1 MVVSILKLTTTLYI
15 FVYFVEM
22 LVWKRKKGIYTKVI
36 ETARNLINLGIS
48 RKNIV
53 LATGLSMK
61 EIEQL

>member
-1 MVVSILKLTTTLYI
+1 MSILKLTTTLYI

-22 LVWKRKKGIYTKVI
+22 LVWERKKGIYTKGI

-48 RKNIV
+48 RENIV

>member
-1 MVVSILKLTTTLYI
+1 MSILKLTTTLYI

-22 LVWKRKKGIYTKVI
+22 LVWERKKGIYTKVI

-48 RKNIV
+48 RENIV

-61 EIEQL
+61 EVEQL

>member
-1 MVVSILKLTTTLYI
+1 MR
-15 FVYFVEM
+15 E
-22 LVWKRKKGIYTKVI
+22 KKGIHTKVI

-48 RKNIV
+48 RENIV

>member
-1 MVVSILKLTTTLYI
+1 MSILKLIAQLYI

-22 LVWKRKKGIYTKVI
+22 LVWERKKGIYTKVI

-48 RKNIV
+48 RENIV

-61 EIEQL
+61 EVEQL

>member
-1 MVVSILKLTTTLYI
+1 MSILELNTTLYI